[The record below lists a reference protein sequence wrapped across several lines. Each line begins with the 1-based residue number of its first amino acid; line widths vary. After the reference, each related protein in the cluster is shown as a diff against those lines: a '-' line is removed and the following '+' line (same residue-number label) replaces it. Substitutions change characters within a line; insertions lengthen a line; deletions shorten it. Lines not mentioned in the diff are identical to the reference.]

1 MTRSQET
8 RYFENKNEDVKM
20 EISNGGLWKMSM
32 LVVLVMIVIP
42 FGEDGHVRSYDL
54 TCKLASLTALHRLF
68 TTALRS
74 CYTSS
79 GDEVFSGAVFGV
91 NSKFSGKDRSLSLL
105 KAHDNLRHLQILAAG
120 VDLPL
125 GGTGRPDAVG

>member
-1 MTRSQET
+1 MTK
-8 RYFENKNEDVKM
+8 F
-20 EISNGGLWKMSM
+20 ISIISIIL
-32 LVVLVMIVIP
+32 I
-42 FGEDGHVRSYDL
+42 Y
-54 TCKLASLTALHRLF
+54 
-68 TTALRS
+68 S

-91 NSKFSGKDRSLSLL
+91 NSKFSGKERSLSLL

-125 GGTGRPDAVG
+125 GGTGRPDAVGGGAMPWPHVARATHSHGQELTWDGIKLKGGENKMCIGKKSWLKKIE